1 MSNLFPTTT
10 EIEQSLNEL
19 YFKFPLKYQ
28 EYLAQVKSSGYKV
41 MRNSKGI
48 HKVSTDAKQ
57 DFSNIFGDI
66 FGNYFGSWQT
76 TKYML
81 YYISIGGT

>member
-1 MSNLFPTTT
+1 
-10 EIEQSLNEL
+10 
-19 YFKFPLKYQ
+19 
-28 EYLAQVKSSGYKV
+28 
-41 MRNSKGI
+41 
-48 HKVSTDAKQ
+48 VSTNKQ

-81 YYISIGGT
+81 HYISIGGT

>member
-1 MSNLFPTTT
+1 MSSLFPTTT

-28 EYLAQVKSSGYKV
+28 EYLAQVKSNGYKV
-41 MRNSKGI
+41 MRNSKGV
-48 HKVSTDAKQ
+48 HKVSIDKQ

-66 FGNYFGSWQT
+66 FGNYFGS
-76 TKYML
+76 
-81 YYISIGGT
+81 

>member
-1 MSNLFPTTT
+1 
-10 EIEQSLNEL
+10 
-19 YFKFPLKYQ
+19 
-28 EYLAQVKSSGYKV
+28 
-41 MRNSKGI
+41 
-48 HKVSTDAKQ
+48 VSTNKQ